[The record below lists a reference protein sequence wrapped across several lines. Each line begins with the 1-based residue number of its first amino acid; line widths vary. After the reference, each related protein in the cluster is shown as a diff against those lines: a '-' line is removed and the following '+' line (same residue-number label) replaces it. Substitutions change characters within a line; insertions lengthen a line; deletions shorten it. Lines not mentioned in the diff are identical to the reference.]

1 MIQRSD
7 GASFAREALGEL
19 RIGHLDRHITM
30 QARIA
35 RAINLAHASFADKRE
50 DFVGS
55 EFIADEKRHNAIRS
69 V

>member
-1 MIQRSD
+1 
-7 GASFAREALGEL
+7 
-19 RIGHLDRHITM
+19 M